1 MKRNDEHHKCQ
12 VAIVDFCRSY
22 HGAEWIFAIPNG
34 DIRPRT
40 TRTNKDG
47 KKVTYSPSAIRLKRE
62 GVLAGVWDLFLP
74 VYTIKGE
81 TEYSGLWIEVKV
93 GKDRLS
99 AKQKAFG
106 EYVRSQGYA
115 TFETD
120 KSQTTQS
127 AINAIQAYLRGE
139 FVQGRKY

>member
-1 MKRNDEHHKCQ
+1 MKRNDKHHKCQ
-12 VAIVDFCRSY
+12 VAIVDFCRRY
-22 HGAEWIFAIPNG
+22 PGAEWIFAVPNG
-34 DIRPRT
+34 DKR
-40 TRTNKDG
+40 NKATAA
-47 KKVTYSPSAIRLKRE
+47 KLKRE

-74 VYTIKGE
+74 VCKEQWDGWAKFIPYN
-81 TEYSGLWIEVKV
+81 GLWIEVKA

-99 AKQKAFG
+99 SKQKAFG

-120 KSQTTQS
+120 KVQTTQS
-127 AINAIQAYLRGE
+127 AIDAIRAYLRLE